1 MRIFFE
7 CAERVQSEL
16 GLPDDTPWFLSTD
29 TPDVYELDVVKE
41 MERRGKVVRLDD
53 AETIVH
59 VDRSEVHDLLKGV
72 LDAYVSYYIFSLA
85 YAVVLSRSYFGE
97 TAAEIA
103 GIPFAYFHDGCVR
116 ADLSAS

>member
-1 MRIFFE
+1 M
-7 CAERVQSEL
+7 
-16 GLPDDTPWFLSTD
+16 
-29 TPDVYELDVVKE
+29 
-41 MERRGKVVRLDD
+41 
-53 AETIVH
+53 
-59 VDRSEVHDLLKGV
+59 DRSEVHDLLKGV